1 MIMLNPNVI
10 QLRGTIF
17 LPVVIGYSSAN
28 AERYRSLLNGASIQ
42 PVQPTAII
50 PIAPIGLQINQE
62 VPLQDNGPWQMVSG
76 NTRIIF
82 FQNKIDIIQDI
93 ITPKDTAENSFCK
106 FCAETF
112 SRILELES
120 TTSNRI
126 AFAPTY
132 AKDPDDSFKS
142 SDFWNGVLKH
152 VSFKGSNI
160 EEVNI
165 TCNRKVGRSI
175 NGNPYTV
182 NFRSVLSDAKRNLPS
197 GLVLGGSI
205 MISFDINT
213 AIISGQPFTFQA
225 AEINDFFANAALWSN
240 EFFENT
246 LA

>member
-1 MIMLNPNVI
+1 MLNPNVI

-28 AERYRSLLNGASIQ
+28 AERYRTLLNGASIQ

-62 VPLQDNGPWQMVSG
+62 VSLQDNGPWQMVSG
-76 NTRIIF
+76 NTRIVF

-112 SRILELES
+112 SRILELGS
-120 TTSNRI
+120 TTSNRM

-142 SDFWNGVLKH
+142 SDFWDGVLKH
-152 VSFKGSNI
+152 VSFNGSNI

-165 TCNRKVGRSI
+165 TCNRKVEKSI

-213 AIISGQPFTFQA
+213 AIIPGPAFTFHV
-225 AEINDFFANAALWSN
+225 AEINDFFTNAVLWSN

>member
-1 MIMLNPNVI
+1 MLTPNVI

-17 LPVVIGYSSAN
+17 LPVVIGYSSDN
-28 AERYRSLLNGASIQ
+28 AERYSSLLSGALVQ

-62 VPLQDNGPWQMVSG
+62 VSLQDNGPWQMVSG
-76 NTRIIF
+76 NTRIVF
-82 FQNKIDIIQDI
+82 FQNKIDIIQDV
-93 ITPKDTAENSFCK
+93 ITPMGTSENNFCV
-106 FCAETF
+106 FCAEKF
-112 SRILELES
+112 SRILELEA

-142 SDFWNGVLKH
+142 ADFWNLVLTH
-152 VSFKGSNI
+152 ASFDGSNI
-160 EEVNI
+160 EEVNV
-165 TCNRKVGRSI
+165 TCNRKVDKLI
-175 NGNPYTV
+175 NGNPYTI

-197 GLVLGGSI
+197 WIVLGGSV

-213 AIISGQPFTFQA
+213 AIIPGTPYIFRA
-225 AEINDFFANAALWSN
+225 AEINDFFTNAVVWSN
-240 EFFENT
+240 EFFAKT